1 MDDPGPRPAL
11 VPIEQAYSGKSPFR
25 SDRKEKGPRRL
36 VPLLHQVRGYT
47 VGRFQIDL
55 VAGLTVAALTL
66 PSSMAY
72 AAVAGVPV
80 TTGLYTLIVPVL
92 LYALLS
98 SSPRTVVG
106 PEGTVAL
113 VTGAAVAPIAAG
125 DPQRWT
131 ALVSVVAVLTG
142 LVFLL
147 ARLAKIGWMADYLSQ
162 AVLVG
167 YIAGVAVVLIIGQLG
182 ELTGIPSADGNA
194 LTELWGYITNL
205 GEVNAA
211 TLMVGAGAIALLVLF
226 TRFLPK
232 MPSALLV
239 VIFGIVVAWA
249 LDLGERG
256 VALVGEIPRGLPP
269 LSVPSIELSDL
280 APLTAAAIGIFLVSF
295 SDGILISRAMA
306 ARHRETI
313 DANQELLAFGASN
326 VAAGFTSGM
335 PIGASGSRTA
345 VNDAMGVTSQIGGVV
360 NALAV
365 ATILVFLT
373 GPIQYLPNTVLAAII
388 ITASVGIIE
397 SKAWV
402 TLRRSS
408 RAEVLIAMST
418 LLLVLTV
425 GVLTAIFVAVVLS
438 MADVVRRVANPH
450 DAVQGF
456 VPSIGRYG
464 NVESHRDAEV
474 IPGIVIYRLD
484 DRIFFA
490 NSQRVVGRI
499 MSAIA
504 AAPQPVKWLVFDVA
518 GVPDTDSAAQAALID
533 LHNGLVEKNIG
544 LVFATM
550 RESLHIDLQQAGLMT
565 MFGEDRI
572 FETVD
577 AAVGYCQSRQ

>member
-1 MDDPGPRPAL
+1 
-11 VPIEQAYSGKSPFR
+11 
-25 SDRKEKGPRRL
+25 
-36 VPLLHQVRGYT
+36 
-47 VGRFQIDL
+47 
-55 VAGLTVAALTL
+55 
-66 PSSMAY
+66 
-72 AAVAGVPV
+72 
-80 TTGLYTLIVPVL
+80 
-92 LYALLS
+92 
-98 SSPRTVVG
+98 
-106 PEGTVAL
+106 
-113 VTGAAVAPIAAG
+113 
-125 DPQRWT
+125 
-131 ALVSVVAVLTG
+131 
-142 LVFLL
+142 
-147 ARLAKIGWMADYLSQ
+147 
-162 AVLVG
+162 
-167 YIAGVAVVLIIGQLG
+167 
-182 ELTGIPSADGNA
+182 
-194 LTELWGYITNL
+194 
-205 GEVNAA
+205 
-211 TLMVGAGAIALLVLF
+211 
-226 TRFLPK
+226 
-232 MPSALLV
+232 
-239 VIFGIVVAWA
+239 
-249 LDLGERG
+249 
-256 VALVGEIPRGLPP
+256 
-269 LSVPSIELSDL
+269 
-280 APLTAAAIGIFLVSF
+280 
-295 SDGILISRAMA
+295 
-306 ARHRETI
+306 
-313 DANQELLAFGASN
+313 
-326 VAAGFTSGM
+326 
-335 PIGASGSRTA
+335 
-345 VNDAMGVTSQIGGVV
+345 
-360 NALAV
+360 
-365 ATILVFLT
+365 
-373 GPIQYLPNTVLAAII
+373 VLAAII

-550 RESLHIDLQQAGLMT
+550 RESLHSDLQQAGLMT

-577 AAVGYCQSRQ
+577 AAVGYCQGGSSR